1 MSPKKETD
9 QMGFWEHLEVLR
21 HCLFRILAVTLVAGI
36 VAFCFKS
43 LLFSVVLAPKSPDF
57 IPYRLFERLVGP
69 LQSFEV
75 GLINIELAQQFIIH
89 LKVALWMGLL
99 LVSPYVLYVLF
110 GFVAPALYEA
120 ERCYVVKAVSGGYV
134 MFLLGVLLMFLYW
147 KRLDKMYRG
156 SFVGIFLIVCFGSRF
171 LIEFVKN
178 DQVAF
183 EADMVLNMGQ
193 LLSIPFVLLGIGFL
207 VYAYVKKQP
216 AQAVHPV
223 AAPKSKPETHFARPT
238 GR

>member
-1 MSPKKETD
+1 
-9 QMGFWEHLEVLR
+9 MGFWEHLEVLR

-57 IPYRLFERLVGP
+57 ITYRLFERLVGP

-120 ERCYVVKAVSGGYV
+120 ERRYVVKAVSGGYV
-134 MFLLGVLLMFLYW
+134 MFLLGVLLNY
-147 KRLDKMYRG
+147 
-156 SFVGIFLIVCFGSRF
+156 FLIFPLTFRF
-171 LIEFVKN
+171 LGTY
-178 DQVAF
+178 QV
-183 EADMVLNMGQ
+183 DPSVNNVISLDSYIST
-193 LLSIPFVLLGIGFL
+193 LLMLSLALGRFRD
-207 VYAYVKKQP
+207 
-216 AQAVHPV
+216 
-223 AAPKSKPETHFARPT
+223 ARPLLAV
-238 GR
+238 GQDGHNEGGIHEEIPPSCHCRCRGARRHHHPYG